1 MELIRGY
8 KYRLYPT
15 IEQEI
20 LLSNHCFNSNQAFN
34 ILVSL
39 NRNQFKH
46 NKNKITLDKNLSIY
60 SQELLL
66 QQKQYLK
73 AVHEDDIIKTILR
86 NRKLDINMKKVE
98 TECQNTF
105 MCLMKVS

>member
-8 KYRLYPT
+8 RYKIYPT
-15 IEQEI
+15 VEQAT

-34 ILVSL
+34 IMVSL

-46 NKNKITLDKNLSIY
+46 NKDRIQLDKNLSIY
-60 SQELLL
+60 SQELLS
-66 QQKQYLK
+66 QQRQYLK
-73 AVHEDDIIKTILR
+73 AVYEDDIIKTILR